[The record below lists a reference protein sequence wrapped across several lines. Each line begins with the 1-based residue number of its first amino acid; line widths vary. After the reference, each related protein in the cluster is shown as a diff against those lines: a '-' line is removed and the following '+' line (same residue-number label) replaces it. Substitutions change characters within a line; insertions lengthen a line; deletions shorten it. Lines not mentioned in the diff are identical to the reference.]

1 MRFTLHQVACLLS
14 SINPFIMLLAAT
26 ILLTGCEHDIL
37 VQQETEA
44 KKKTEMKEVFYR
56 NLSAQMPVAYPEA
69 LLKFSP
75 GDLEHIALTEN
86 LTSAANLRTVKGNTF
101 DEIIEG
107 VRKNYPDFDNAT
119 PEEYKPYFPK
129 LSTEQIIENQDV
141 VFQYVEKLMGYE
153 VAISVAASRNRR
165 IQSNMRVNYGPNSCE
180 EWYYA
185 THLRL
190 DKGGMDKARD
200 LAKAKAGTNV
210 DERQDANRHAIWNVY
225 LGKYAAYRYGSVVE
239 AMGVVQ
245 GLTEAHECD
254 TPQIEA
260 LSKDMDLF
268 NNLVGLQ
275 YFTQIAQKYKKN
287 IFDYNVKVTKTDDE
301 IFYYVKSLND
311 RIAASS
317 AEISNGPLN
326 VLVRLK

>member
-1 MRFTLHQVACLLS
+1 MRFTLHRAVRLLP
-14 SINPFIMLLAAT
+14 SINQFTLLLAAT
-26 ILLTGCEHDIL
+26 MLLTGCEHDIH
-37 VQQETEA
+37 VQQKIEAETQA
-44 KKKTEMKEVFYR
+44 DMKEVIYK
-56 NLSAQMPVAYPEA
+56 NLNAQMPAAYPEG
-69 LLKFSP
+69 LLEFSP
-75 GDLEHIALTEN
+75 GDLEHISLTEN
-86 LTSAANLRTVKGNTF
+86 LNSKSGLRIVRGSTF
-101 DEIIEG
+101 DEIVDG
-107 VRKNYPDFDNAT
+107 VRRNYPDFDNAA

-129 LSTEQIIENQDV
+129 LSREQIIENQDI

-153 VAISVAASRNRR
+153 VAISVAALRNGRAK
-165 IQSNMRVNYGPNSCE
+165 SNLRTAYETSNSCE

-200 LAKAKAGTNV
+200 LAKSKAGTNI
-210 DERQDANRHAIWNVY
+210 DERQDANRHAVWNVY
-225 LGKYAAYRYGSVVE
+225 LGKYAAYRYGSVNE
-239 AMGVVQ
+239 AMAVVL

-287 IFDYNVKVTKTDDE
+287 IFNYNVKVTKSDDE
-301 IFYYVKSLND
+301 IFNYIKSLSD
-311 RIAASS
+311 RIATSS
-317 AEISNGPLN
+317 A
-326 VLVRLK
+326 